1 MNHCGR
7 VICKHVL
14 SINTT
19 TVTTNTTTN
28 MGMDTDSQVWEYCE
42 PLFSKHEQCDD
53 WQGDLAMSDDEPA
66 EVALYTRNGTKFS
79 QHFTKLCTN
88 GWCRKRFKKYQHS
101 DKTVLTGCTAM
112 PSSDNPFCKEHME
125 AEMPVILSNRVTTQT
140 RKRLWTYG
148 QKSQGYGMKLPKDSI
163 FTVESVLNARKNKN
177 KIEFLVKFAGFPF
190 QEACWEPVTSRPTFI
205 VEHYSVKTNLGTP
218 LPTPTVKKT
227 VKNGSG
233 TEIFQHL
240 EWKTSGLDSKAL
252 KLRDGESLF
261 DIDQDKLEQDEIL
274 STCNTRKVRDK
285 RDRRHTAGVLISAT
299 PCGRIPHVD
308 ELFGCETLQQVH
320 GSNIEFLGNLNLE
333 IRAKFRVLL
342 FDDMCHLKPHSEK
355 TQVANY
361 NEVTKMFADLP
372 KAVDKF
378 HFQRHNTTATLYQ

>member
-1 MNHCGR
+1 MQGMADVYNQFHNFSGGNISRKILNSKRLASGFFLYSFLEMTARCNIWPKMHTDKNWLDGSILNNLTSLKTVFSNVWCAPQDCKADNCEGMRISDCGM
-7 VICKHVL
+7 IIH
-14 SINTT
+14 S
-19 TVTTNTTTN
+19 TV
-28 MGMDTDSQVWEYCE
+28 C
-42 PLFSKHEQCDD
+42 
-53 WQGDLAMSDDEPA
+53 AA
-66 EVALYTRNGTKFS
+66 KFS
-79 QHFTKLCTN
+79 VV
-88 GWCRKRFKKYQHS
+88 RKYQHS

-140 RKRLWTYG
+140 RNKLWTYR
-148 QKSQGYGMKLPKDSI
+148 QKSQGYGLKLPNASI

-190 QEACWEPVTSRPTFI
+190 QEACWEPVTSLPTFI
-205 VEHYSVKTNLGTP
+205 VEHYSVITNLGTP

-240 EWKTSGLDSKAL
+240 EWKTSGLDSEAL

-285 RDRRHTAGVLISAT
+285 RDRRHTAGILISAT

-308 ELFGCETLQQVH
+308 ELFGCETIQQVH
-320 GSNIEFLGNLNLE
+320 GSIIEFLGNLNPE
-333 IRAKFRVLL
+333 NRAKFRVWL
-342 FDDMCHLKPHSEK
+342 FNDIVSSK
-355 TQVANY
+355 TSLRKIPGCKLQ
-361 NEVTKMFADLP
+361 
-372 KAVDKF
+372 
-378 HFQRHNTTATLYQ
+378 